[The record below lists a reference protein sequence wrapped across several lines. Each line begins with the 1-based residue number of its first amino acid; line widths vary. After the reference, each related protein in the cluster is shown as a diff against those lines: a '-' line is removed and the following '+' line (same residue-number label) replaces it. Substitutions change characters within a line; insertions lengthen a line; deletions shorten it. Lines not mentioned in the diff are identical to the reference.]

1 MMLDL
6 SNKRYGEKRR
16 DVLRGLRGHPGAERR
31 AAREH
36 RRADRHDL
44 PPAHGE
50 QAARRHAL
58 LLHERQR
65 EDCRRPRRSPPPPRW
80 RGKKAEDQL
89 IEMEIDGEMQADAAL
104 LPDLAERKA
113 PTSLVAGRANV
124 LIFPDLNSGNIAAKL
139 VQYLAGAETYG
150 QILLGLS
157 KPCADLSR
165 GATEDDI
172 LGVAAICGLQA
183 IEYRKLYPTAQTA
196 V

>member
-6 SNKRYGEKRR
+6 SNKRYGEKGVMFFADCAVIPEPNVEQLANIAVQTGTICRQLTGNKPR
-16 DVLRGLRGHPGAERR
+16 VAMLSFSTHGSAKLPSTEKI
-31 AAREH
+31 AA
-36 RRADRHDL
+36 ATAL
-44 PPAHGE
+44 
-50 QAARRHAL
+50 AR
-58 LLHERQR
+58 
-65 EDCRRPRRSPPPPRW
+65 
-80 RGKKAEDQL
+80 KKAEDQML
-89 IEMEIDGEMQADAAL
+89 EMEIDGEMQVDAAL

-113 PTSLVAGRANV
+113 PSSLVAGRANV

-165 GATEDDI
+165 GASEDDI

-183 IEYRKLYPTAQTA
+183 IEYRKLYPTEE
-196 V
+196 VEG